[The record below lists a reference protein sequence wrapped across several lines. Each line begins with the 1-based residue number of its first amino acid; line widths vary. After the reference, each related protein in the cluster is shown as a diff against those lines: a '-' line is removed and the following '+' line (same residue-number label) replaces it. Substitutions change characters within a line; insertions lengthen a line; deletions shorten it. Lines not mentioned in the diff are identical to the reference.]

1 MADHARSDDP
11 AVQAQLDRFAQLSP
25 GRDILGLERITALLS
40 ALGDPHLS
48 LPPVFH
54 VAGTNGKGSTCAFLR
69 AAIEGAGLRVHV
81 YTSPHLVRFNERIR
95 VAGQLIDDASLASLL
110 AEVLDAAES
119 EDIGPSFFEATTAA
133 AFLAFAR
140 TPADAAVIEVGLG
153 GRLDATNVIA
163 HPAVCGIAQL
173 GVDHEAFLGDDAV
186 VIAGEKAGIA
196 KIATPLITMTYPK
209 GEAARIEAVAAN
221 ACAPWHPKGGEWDAV
236 VYQNRLHYKDM
247 SGKID
252 TPLPRLLG
260 DHQAMNAALAIAML
274 RHQTAIDV
282 PDTAIKAAIGWA
294 RWPARMQLLGA
305 GPLTARVPPKVP
317 VWLDGCHN
325 PAGAAVIASFMAG
338 NSAATKP
345 LHLVCGILANKDAHG
360 ILAPFAAL
368 KPVMHMVMVES
379 HAAHPPEALIDVAHS
394 LGLEAHA
401 APNIGAALAKAA
413 SLGTGSILIMGS
425 LYLAAEVLRDNDQ
438 IPD

>member
-40 ALGDPHLS
+40 ALGNPHLN

-69 AAIEGAGLRVHV
+69 TAIEGAGLRVHV

-110 AEVLDAAES
+110 AEVLDAAEA

-133 AFLAFAR
+133 AFLAFSR

-153 GRLDATNVIA
+153 GRLDATNVIER
-163 HPAVCGIAQL
+163 PAVCGIAQL

-196 KIATPLITMTYPK
+196 KIAIPLITMTYPK
-209 GEAARIEAVAAN
+209 GEDARIEAVAAE
-221 ACAPWHPKGGEWDAV
+221 ARAPWHPKGREWDAV

-252 TPLPRLLG
+252 TPLPQLLG
-260 DHQAMNAALAIAML
+260 EHQAMNAALAIAML

-282 PDTAIKAAIGWA
+282 PDAAIKAAIGWA
-294 RWPARMQLLGA
+294 RWPARMQRLDA
-305 GPLTARVPPKVP
+305 GPLTAHVPASVP

-325 PAGAAVIASFMAG
+325 PAGAAVIARFMAE

-345 LHLVCGILANKDAHG
+345 LHMICGILANKDAHG
-360 ILAPFAAL
+360 ILAPFASL
-368 KPVMHMVMVES
+368 NPVMHMVMVES
-379 HAAHPPEALIDVAHS
+379 HAAHTPEALMGVAHD

-401 APNIGAALAKAA
+401 ASDIAVALANAA
-413 SLGTGSILIMGS
+413 RLGAGSVLIMGS
-425 LYLAAEVLRDNDQ
+425 LYLAAEVLRTNDQ